1 VDNFDYDGLTGS
13 EGVGGHA
20 MFRTRHIDQI
30 ASESVKANRRLR
42 ARTYLDGTH
51 GRWTFKDE
59 RHLIA
64 LAASQ
69 TPLEVV
75 AVKLKRS
82 VDSVGRKT
90 AAMDISLT
98 VLDEPRPKIGLE
110 AKGSKI
116 ARIDVDQVR
125 EPGEYAFRDGVIRI
139 KRKHLDIWKKDPDAT
154 FTLVRFVPAIGAY
167 QIYGLCP
174 DNLL

>member
-1 VDNFDYDGLTGS
+1 MS
-13 EGVGGHA
+13 
-20 MFRTRHIDQI
+20 
-30 ASESVKANRRLR
+30 ASLIGRLMENS
-42 ARTYLDGTH
+42 LKTH

-98 VLDEPRPKIGLE
+98 VLDEPRPKIGLQ

-139 KRKHLDIWKKDPDAT
+139 KRKHFRYLEKRPRCYIHVSPLRTGDRR
-154 FTLVRFVPAIGAY
+154 VS
-167 QIYGLCP
+167 
-174 DNLL
+174 NLRAMPG

>member
-1 VDNFDYDGLTGS
+1 
-13 EGVGGHA
+13 
-20 MFRTRHIDQI
+20 M
-30 ASESVKANRRLR
+30 ANSLK
-42 ARTYLDGTH
+42 TH

-75 AVKLKRS
+75 AVKFNRS
-82 VDSVGRKT
+82 VDSVRRKT
-90 AAMDISLT
+90 AAMGISLP

-116 ARIDVDQVR
+116 AWIDVDQVR
-125 EPGEYAFRDGVIRI
+125 ESGEYAFRDGVVRI
-139 KRKHLDIWKKDPDAT
+139 KRQHLNIWKKDPNAT
-154 FTLVRFVPAIGAY
+154 FTLVRLLPTTSPY
-167 QIYGLCP
+167 QIYELKRAWPG
-174 DNLL
+174 